1 MASVES
7 YRLVSQAAG
16 TEASAAFGG
25 AFRLRCLASLHCER
39 ILSIGRAKA
48 EQKVHRVPL
57 EDMGLCN
64 SDPLG
69 WSVGRRHKTRTCP
82 QLCMMCVNRC
92 ELW

>member
-1 MASVES
+1 MDAVTDAAVQRCLREAVES
-7 YRLVSQAAG
+7 D
-16 TEASAAFGG
+16 
-25 AFRLRCLASLHCER
+25 ASLLTIAHRLATVADCER

-92 ELW
+92 EFW